1 MTGMGVDHECPEHL
15 LQFHVPGLGSISFY
29 VVVFTAIAIAIAHP
43 PDHVVVVI
51 GPFRFLVV
59 IRLELLIAGPDD
71 CQGLGLVICSDL
83 RWGCGEQA
91 SCGEEGPARS
101 PRIGIHPVIK

>member
-29 VVVFTAIAIAIAHP
+29 VVIFTAIAIAHP
-43 PDHVVVVI
+43 PDDVVVVI

-59 IRLELLIAGPDD
+59 IRLELLIAGPDG

-83 RWGCGEQA
+83 RGGLW
-91 SCGEEGPARS
+91 
-101 PRIGIHPVIK
+101 